1 MCDQD
6 HFDDDLKEF
15 DARGLVTRRQF
26 GVLLGAGVAML
37 LPQVANA
44 VTVTESDVTIDDARR
59 HRRLLLR
66 APGDR
71 HGSRRARVAGHLR
84 PAAGIPHRW
93 ASGSPKPATRCW
105 SSIRSIASRRRRPL
119 NRAPRRPSRPLLP
132 LAQALNET
140 THMTDA
146 KAFIGVAGSAV
157 LGRQEPQDRHAGL
170 LHGRPD
176 GVPHRRR
183 DARSRRRGRLVPRRR
198 TRHAEPEQPASAG
211 GEDEG
216 AVPHRG
222 RRRTTTCARPTRRT
236 C

>member
-26 GVLLGAGVAML
+26 GVLLGAGVAMM

-44 VTVTESDVTIDDARR
+44 VERHRIGRDHHDARR

-66 APGDR
+66 APGER

-84 PAAGIPHRW
+84 PAAGVPHD
-93 ASGSPKPATRCW
+93 GQT
-105 SSIRSIASRRRRPL
+105 
-119 NRAPRRPSRPLLP
+119 PRRIRLLGAGRQPVLSRQEG
-132 LAQALNET
+132 ADRRT
-140 THMTDA
+140 GRRDA
-146 KAFIGVAGSAV
+146 DPVAAAARAGAERDDAHDRREGVHRVAGSAAV
-157 LGRQEPQDRHAGL
+157 GRQEPQDRHAGL

-176 GVPHRRR
+176 GVPHVRRG
-183 DARSRRRGRLVPRRR
+183 ARSRRRGRLVPRRR
-198 TRHAEPEQPASAG
+198 ARHAERRTA
-211 GEDEG
+211 
-216 AVPHRG
+216 RIC
-222 RRRTTTCARPTRRT
+222 RRRRRRRSSSSRSPQTTTCARPTRRT